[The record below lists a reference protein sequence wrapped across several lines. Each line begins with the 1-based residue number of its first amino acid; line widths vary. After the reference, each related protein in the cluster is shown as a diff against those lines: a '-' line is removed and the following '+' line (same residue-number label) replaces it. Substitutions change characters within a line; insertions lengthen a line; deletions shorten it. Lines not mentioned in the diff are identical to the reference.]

1 MQEHFTQQ
9 EVASSPMA
17 QKNAAE
23 KLSGALMSLNIAG
36 DGTANQAPKSSP
48 ASDATTLEHELNT
61 ATKDSASVDKD
72 SDCQRNMA
80 KSAKKKLAD
89 KERSKKK
96 RAMKKLKNKGVC
108 MESIGKEGDGK
119 NGGDKDVDG
128 DSADGNC
135 TLEELLEEGEELLK
149 DLHYFK
155 MQDRMTLSVHP
166 VMRAALMEGEAARRE
181 EVHKDWTIR
190 RDSFFARGEA
200 FVSSK
205 KNTAQKD
212 STKKNKVIGLLN
224 EYLLM
229 KTIVL

>member
-1 MQEHFTQQ
+1 
-9 EVASSPMA
+9 
-17 QKNAAE
+17 
-23 KLSGALMSLNIAG
+23 
-36 DGTANQAPKSSP
+36 
-48 ASDATTLEHELNT
+48 
-61 ATKDSASVDKD
+61 
-72 SDCQRNMA
+72 
-80 KSAKKKLAD
+80 
-89 KERSKKK
+89 
-96 RAMKKLKNKGVC
+96 MKKLKNKGVC

-119 NGGDKDVDG
+119 NGGDKDIDG

-135 TLEELLEEGEELLK
+135 TLEELLEEGKELLE
-149 DLHYFK
+149 DLRYFK

-166 VMRAALMEGEAARRE
+166 VMRAALMEGGAARRE

-212 STKKNKVIGLLN
+212 STKENKAVGLLK